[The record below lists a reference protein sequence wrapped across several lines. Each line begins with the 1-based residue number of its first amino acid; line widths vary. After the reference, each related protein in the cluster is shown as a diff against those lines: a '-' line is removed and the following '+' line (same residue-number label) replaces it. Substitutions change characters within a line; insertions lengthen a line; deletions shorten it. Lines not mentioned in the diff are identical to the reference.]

1 MKTNLKKGT
10 EVKVV
15 KTYSKPEHKMYAPR
29 MVNTANQQYR
39 PDPAVYATC
48 SVELGDYW
56 R

>member
-1 MKTNLKKGT
+1 MKNNGKKKGL

-15 KTYSKPEHKMYAPR
+15 KPYSKTSAPAYTPR
-29 MVNTANQQYR
+29 TVNTVKQYR
-39 PDPAVYATC
+39 PDPAVYATS